1 MELCNNSIID
11 VASERG
17 SIYLGVWDTL
27 NVRQQQFDVTAWLDA
42 YGADGVLSVLFQR
55 RGDELPYAVADVTLA
70 DGVATWTFDE
80 TDTAV
85 VGEGKAALVYIR
97 DGETIARTTA
107 YPTYTAPTIGMG
119 GTEPPDPWESWYTR
133 ILEAASAAQTA
144 AASASASA
152 GDAAQ
157 QARRAET
164 QADRANTAAT
174 QAISARNEAREAA
187 SDAATAKTAAETAR
201 DLAQFAATDA
211 QTAQGK
217 AEAAQTAAETAQGLA
232 ETAQTAAET
241 AESNAVA
248 AQTAAETA
256 QAAAEAA
263 AATVAQTMLAAFAT
277 ETQTDTS
284 ITQIPVVETDL
295 GADNLPLK
303 ELIINIGAVQEG
315 SGDPSPSNPR
325 PISARTTANVIVSP
339 TIDAEDGTTYPITL
353 NAGGTYL
360 AQLNVLTG
368 ELTVCAKMVTIDGS
382 TQKLQYNVGFDISSY
397 GKVFYSAISGAN
409 NVAPCVRTDMWGR
422 NLLKSNMF
430 TYKLIDV
437 TELHEFEYGSNRG
450 AATTFLF
457 CFPRDMFTDAAAANA
472 WVAGTGTGESSTPHP
487 IDATFPLATPLTYQ
501 LTPTEVRSILGA
513 MKLWNESGT
522 VNTATYRLD
531 PTLVY
536 NSLRGA

>member
-27 NVRQQQFDVTAWLDA
+27 NVRQQKFDVSAWLNA

-97 DGETIARTTA
+97 EGETIARTTA

-187 SDAATAKTAAETAR
+187 SDAATAKAAAETAS

-217 AEAAQTAAETAQGLA
+217 AEAAQTAAED
-232 ETAQTAAET
+232 AQTGAET

-339 TIDAEDGTTYPITL
+339 TADAEDGTTYPITL
-353 NAGGTYL
+353 NSGGTFL
-360 AQLNVLTG
+360 AQLNVTTGVLQIYGFDMIINAANNFTNRTG
-368 ELTVCAKMVTIDGS
+368 EFDNAYVYHVNRSG
-382 TQKLQYNVGFDISSY
+382 QYNIPIAAV
-397 GKVFYSAISGAN
+397 
-409 NVAPCVRTDMWGR
+409 R
-422 NLLKSNMF
+422 NLCKSNLF
-430 TYKLIDV
+430 KFRYTSAFAS
-437 TELHEFEYGSNRG
+437 TRPWEYGAGNG
-450 AATTFLF
+450 NENIFF
-457 CFPRDMFTDAAAANA
+457 GFPKEEAFNTLQKVKD
-472 WVAGTGTGESSTPHP
+472 WVAGTGDWQGQPHTVHAVVAYATGSRPAP
-487 IDATFPLATPLTYQ
+487 IQ
-501 LTPTEVRSILGA
+501 LTPTQVRSILGT
-513 MKLWNESGT
+513 MKLWNDSGT
-522 VNTATYRLD
+522 INTATYRLD